1 MYGYVCVCI
10 CTELQCKSDSFLGI
24 LIKTGKHK
32 IRGPLMVLSSPG
44 CHHRWVKHLSQA
56 ELEASS
62 IYKDFT
68 ELSSRILMEVV
79 NSEKQLRT

>member
-1 MYGYVCVCI
+1 MHSKNVFDGHSLFHETRFRYVCVWVCVCVCI

-44 CHHRWVKHLSQA
+44 CHHR
-56 ELEASS
+56 
-62 IYKDFT
+62 
-68 ELSSRILMEVV
+68 
-79 NSEKQLRT
+79 